1 MRQTP
6 LEQKVAHLAAPVIE
20 DLGFSLVQ
28 VKIRGE
34 GGIQSVQIMA
44 ENPETKR
51 LGIDDCTK
59 ISKALSAVLDVE
71 DPINGRYMLELS
83 SPGIDRPLV
92 RLEDFQTYKG
102 YEAKIESDMPAEN
115 GQKKFRGVLHGLEG
129 EDILIT
135 TDQGD
140 AKVPF
145 SSLTRAKLV
154 LTDEL
159 IKKTAETAK

>member
-1 MRQTP
+1 MRSTP
-6 LEQKVAHLAAPVIE
+6 LEQKVARIAAPVIE

-34 GGIQSVQIMA
+34 GGLQSVQIMA
-44 ENPETKR
+44 EDPVTKR

-92 RLEDFQTYKG
+92 RLEDFETYKG
-102 YEAKIESDMPAEN
+102 YEAKIESDTPAEN
-115 GQKKFRGVLHGLEG
+115 GQRKFRGILHGLEG
-129 EDILIT
+129 ENILIT
-135 TDQGD
+135 TEQGE

-145 SSLTRAKLV
+145 PSLTKAKLV

-159 IKKTAETAK
+159 IKKTAANTK